1 MKIKRLILFIAILN
15 ISIIALAQDLTIGTK
30 LGFGNTIYKR
40 QSDGEKTP
48 KYFTQKYGFS
58 IEFSP
63 YFSKFF
69 ILSGA
74 EFEINRLGN
83 SMMIPL
89 GLRIIVGNDFKFFIE
104 GGGYYNLSFSSK
116 SEQYVLKNDLGLR
129 AGLGVQYK
137 ISRNWLI
144 ETAYIGK
151 FGFTPHLE
159 EEIILPGNQIEYE
172 KYNLIFNQI
181 ELSLKYRF

>member
-1 MKIKRLILFIAILN
+1 MNVKRLILFIAIAN
-15 ISIIALAQDLTIGTK
+15 ISTIALTQDFSFGAK
-30 LGFGNTIYKR
+30 LGIGNSIYKR

-48 KYFTQKYGFS
+48 KYLTQKYGLS
-58 IEFSP
+58 LEFSP

-74 EFEINRLGN
+74 DFEINSLGN

-89 GLRIIVGNDFKFFIE
+89 DLRIIIGKDFRFFIE
-104 GGGYYNLSFSSK
+104 GGGYYSISLKSK
-116 SEQYVLKNDLGLR
+116 SEQYSLKNDLGLR
-129 AGLGVQYK
+129 AGIGLQYK
-137 ISRNWLI
+137 ITRNWLI

-159 EEIILPGNQIEYE
+159 EEIYLPGNQIQYE
-172 KYNLIFNQI
+172 KYTVMFNQI
-181 ELSLKYRF
+181 QLSLKYRF